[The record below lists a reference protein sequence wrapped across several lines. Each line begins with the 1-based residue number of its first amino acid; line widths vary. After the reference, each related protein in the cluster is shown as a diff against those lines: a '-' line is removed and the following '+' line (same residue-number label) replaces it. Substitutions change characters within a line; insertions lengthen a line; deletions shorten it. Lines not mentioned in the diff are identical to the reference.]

1 MEQLVGFLVSLVNG
15 GWGVTVQRLVIGWLV
30 LAVAY
35 TAWLMW
41 PTVRPL
47 AHAIARRVDRRMT
60 RAVHRRRG
68 LPDGAPPLAVC
79 GRCSSVFRVGLG
91 SCYACGAP
99 AAEATP
105 IPEA

>member
-1 MEQLVGFLVSLVNG
+1 MGDVVGFLVSLVNG
-15 GWGVTVQRLVIGWLV
+15 GWGETVQRIAVGWLV
-30 LAVAY
+30 LAVGY
-35 TAWLMW
+35 TAWYLW
-41 PTVRPL
+41 PTVRPV
-47 AHAIARRVDRRMT
+47 AQAISRRIDRRVT

-68 LPDGAPPLAVC
+68 VPDDAPRLAVC

-99 AAEATP
+99 ADEGTP